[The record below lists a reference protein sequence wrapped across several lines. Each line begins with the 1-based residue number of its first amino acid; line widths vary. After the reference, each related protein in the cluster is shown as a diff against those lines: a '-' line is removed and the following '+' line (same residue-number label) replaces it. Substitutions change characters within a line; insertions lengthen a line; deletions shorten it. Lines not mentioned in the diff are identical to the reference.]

1 LQFTNPVQRTLK
13 RCRTIAVV
21 LGFGILFCQ
30 NGCTTFSGLT
40 NTSPHLSFKN
50 DARAEARA
58 LTREGNLHC
67 QSGELQNAV
76 DSQLKA
82 IDKNP
87 FDPWPYERLAQTLFK
102 RGQLEEAIF
111 YMTWA
116 VERSDDDPRLI
127 VELGNLYFDKGNK
140 LTAADKAKQALERE
154 HRCGPALLLL
164 GRIALVDKDRTD
176 EALRLFQRA
185 AACTPPPP
193 GIQLKIAE
201 AYQLKG
207 DWRLANNTI
216 DSILLEFP
224 VDNYPENLVILKA
237 EGLIEM
243 NQPLAAENFLLER
256 QTSDNFT
263 PSMVLLLAKAQ
274 KKKESFG
281 DARNTLAAG
290 AKTFPSYRDYFLEIR
305 SEIQIP
311 AVTEQM
317 AQKK

>member
-1 LQFTNPVQRTLK
+1 MQFTNPVQRTLK
-13 RCRTIAVV
+13 RCRIIAIV
-21 LGFGILFCQ
+21 LGFGILSCQ

-40 NTSPHLSFKN
+40 NASPPLSFKN
-50 DARAEARA
+50 DAREARA

-67 QSGELQNAV
+67 QSGELQNAEIN
-76 DSQLKA
+76 QRKA
-82 IDKNP
+82 IKKNP
-87 FDPWPYERLAQTLFK
+87 FDPWPHERLAQTLFK
-102 RGQLEEAIF
+102 GGQIQEAIDQ
-111 YMTWA
+111 MTSA
-116 VERSDDDPRLI
+116 VELSDYDPRLI
-127 VELGNLYFDKGNK
+127 VELGNLYFDSGNK
-140 LTAADKAKQALERE
+140 LTAADQAKQALERE

-164 GRIALVDKDRTD
+164 GRIALVDQDRTN

-224 VDNYPENLVILKA
+224 VENYPENLVIIKA

-243 NQPLAAENFLLER
+243 NQPFAAENFLLER
-256 QTSDNFT
+256 QTSENFT

-274 KKKESFG
+274 KKSESFG

>member
-1 LQFTNPVQRTLK
+1 MQFTNPVQRTLK

>member
-13 RCRTIAVV
+13 RCRIIAIV
-21 LGFGILFCQ
+21 LGFGILSCQ

-40 NTSPHLSFKN
+40 NTSPHLSLKN
-50 DARAEARA
+50 DAREARA
-58 LTREGNLHC
+58 LTRKGNLQS
-67 QSGELQNAV
+67 QSGELQNAEIN
-76 DSQLKA
+76 QRKA
-82 IDKNP
+82 IKKNP
-87 FDPWPYERLAQTLFK
+87 FDPWPHERLAQTLFK
-102 RGQLEEAIF
+102 GGQLQEAIDQ
-111 YMTWA
+111 MTSA
-116 VERSDDDPRLI
+116 VELSDYDPRLI
-127 VELGNLYFDKGNK
+127 VELGNLYFDSGNK
-140 LTAADKAKQALERE
+140 LTAADQAKQALERE

-164 GRIALVDKDRTD
+164 GRIALVDQDRTN

-185 AACTPPPP
+185 AACTPPPS

-224 VDNYPENLVILKA
+224 VENYPENLVIIKA

-243 NQPLAAENFLLER
+243 NQPFAAKNFLLER
-256 QTSDNFT
+256 QTSENFT

-274 KKKESFG
+274 KKSESLG

-305 SEIQIP
+305 SKIQIP